1 MNTDLFDFLN
11 SISPLSEELKTQLS
25 FYLKLQQFEKKT
37 FLLKEGQTCNYIYF
51 IQQGLVRSYY
61 TKDGNEI
68 CSWFMKEGDVI
79 ISVDS
84 FYNRKPSYEFIED
97 WYLEPYHMGFIQEQY

>member
-1 MNTDLFDFLN
+1 MNNLLKLFQ
-11 SISPLSEELKTQLS
+11 SIIPLSEEIKTALA
-25 FYLKLQQFEKKT
+25 FYLKIEQFEKKT
-37 FLLKEGQTCNYIYF
+37 HLLKEGQICNNIYF
-51 IQQGLVRSYY
+51 IEQGLVRSYY

-84 FYNRKPSYEFIED
+84 FYNRKPSLQFVF
-97 WYLEPYHMGFIQEQY
+97 L